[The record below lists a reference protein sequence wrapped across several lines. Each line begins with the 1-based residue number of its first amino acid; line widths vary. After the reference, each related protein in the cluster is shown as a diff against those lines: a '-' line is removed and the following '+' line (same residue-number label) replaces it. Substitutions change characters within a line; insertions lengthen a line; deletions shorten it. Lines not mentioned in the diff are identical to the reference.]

1 MKSRTSELLTCSKNV
16 GSVVR
21 SSEDTGASSLP
32 ASPKYSVRK
41 SLSSVLLL
49 RGFVR
54 FWKAAMTSSRGR
66 LVGLDDAV
74 SQNLDHMVGIVIEL
88 TGRRRASNLQTDGLI
103 RSPSRSRLDSTTA
116 NHKGRSLSHSGRGR
130 MPMATTKARQ
140 RSASW

>member
-21 SSEDTGASSLP
+21 SSEGTGASSLP

-49 RGFVR
+49 RGFDK

-66 LVGLDDAV
+66 LVGLNDAV
-74 SQNLDHMVGIVIEL
+74 SQGLGYRIEIVIEL
-88 TGRRRASNLQTDGLI
+88 TGRRRASSLQTDGLTQ
-103 RSPSRSRLDSTTA
+103 SPSRSRLDNTTA
-116 NHKGRSLSHSGRGR
+116 NHKGRSPSHSGRGR
-130 MPMATTKARQ
+130 MPMATTKAMKR
-140 RSASW
+140 RASW